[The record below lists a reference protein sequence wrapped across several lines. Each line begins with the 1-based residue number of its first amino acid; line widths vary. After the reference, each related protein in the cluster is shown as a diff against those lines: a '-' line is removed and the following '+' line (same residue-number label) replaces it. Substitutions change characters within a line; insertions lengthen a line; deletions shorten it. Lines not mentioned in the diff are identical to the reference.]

1 MPLTGGELKK
11 FYWKKYL
18 TNYNKSPYY
27 KTMRTDIT
35 LTLDEAKDIL
45 EGYFAEKNNL
55 DVMETYV
62 KITLDGYIVDTLLD
76 DEPVRNK
83 Y

>member
-1 MPLTGGELKK
+1 
-11 FYWKKYL
+11 
-18 TNYNKSPYY
+18 
-27 KTMRTDIT
+27 MRTDIT

-45 EGYFAEKNNL
+45 EGYFAKKNNL
-55 DVMETYV
+55 NELETYV